1 MVYGYIVAGQEQK
14 GLQLAEQLKKDIFQ
28 EYDYYLSLSTYE
40 QQYVKKQ
47 MGAQPILYSIVVSS
61 VSNAYKKI
69 GKEDKAYDYLVK
81 SITPIDKRFNNLLKI

>member
-1 MVYGYIVAGQEQK
+1 
-14 GLQLAEQLKKDIFQ
+14 LAEQLKKDIFQ

-61 VSNAYKKI
+61 VSNLTKK
-69 GKEDKAYDYLVK
+69 
-81 SITPIDKRFNNLLKI
+81 